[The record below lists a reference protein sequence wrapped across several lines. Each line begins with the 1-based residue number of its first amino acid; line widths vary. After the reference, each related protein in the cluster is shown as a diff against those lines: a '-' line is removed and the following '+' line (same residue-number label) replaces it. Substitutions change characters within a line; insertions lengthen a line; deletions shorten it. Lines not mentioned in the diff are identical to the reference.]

1 MCLHSLRPPAL
12 AGTRPPPPARPLFP
26 PAAKAIEGN
35 LLFEQLSIPAK
46 QAIVRSMTPQPMR
59 AGDVIIRQVGAGR
72 GGIAGRGC
80 AARRAA
86 QQNKQDLRA
95 GGKPSALPVH
105 AVSRGPPEGRQTLP
119 LRVPELGEADVSPS
133 HAPAQQTSLHLPLR
147 WQGDPDA
154 HRFYVLERGRSRR
167 VPVPG
172 GVGRG
177 ALGAHLPA
185 GQASAGGGGA
195 AVCLGGQGGGQ
206 WDTGKL
212 RQGRCARL
220 AACRE
225 YAGCIPPTLPTH
237 TKSVVRA
244 LPAPSSLAAALV
256 SWRLLYSAPRAAT
269 VKASAD
275 GKLWVMERRV
285 YAAIKRSDQEQIAA
299 EKRAIVE
306 RVPLLAVLAPVRGL
320 RAGLLLG
327 PPGGSTGQRVAAR
340 RGREVEGCQ
349 TRVAVGVTAAST

>member
-154 HRFYVLERGRSRR
+154 HRFYVLERGAADVFLFREEWGEERWVHTYQPGRR
-167 VPVPG
+167 VRAGAVQPSVWEG
-172 GVGRG
+172 REAVSGTQATASGEVCTLGCMQGVCRMHPPHP
-177 ALGAHLPA
+177 AHPHKKRRACPA
-185 GQASAGGGGA
+185 
-195 AVCLGGQGGGQ
+195 
-206 WDTGKL
+206 
-212 RQGRCARL
+212 
-220 AACRE
+220 
-225 YAGCIPPTLPTH
+225 
-237 TKSVVRA
+237 RA
-244 LPAPSSLAAALV
+244 LLPRSGFGELA
-256 SWRLLYSAPRAAT
+256 LLYSAPRAAT

-340 RGREVEGCQ
+340 RGRG
-349 TRVAVGVTAAST
+349 G